1 MASSSSSR
9 LLLAPLQEL
18 AEQSLAIGLALGC
31 TGSNVI
37 QKRLK
42 IATDIPL
49 G

>member
-18 AEQSLAIGLALGC
+18 AEQSLAIGLVLGC
-31 TGSNVI
+31 TASNAV
-37 QKRLK
+37 QKRLE
-42 IATDIPL
+42 IATDIAL